1 MELKAIEKLL
11 NKYLEG
17 ETSLKDEAILRTY
30 FTQESRIPEAW
41 IPYRQFFGYCKEAKK
56 ETFPVKQKKQTKPIK
71 SWMLVAAS
79 IALVFALQLSGLF
92 EQKAAPF
99 EKQQAELAFQQ
110 FQTQMKTVSNH
121 LNRGAQKVA
130 YLDYWNDTTQ
140 KLIK

>member
-17 ETSLKDEAILRTY
+17 ETSLKEEAVLRTY
-30 FTQESRIPEAW
+30 FTQESTIPEAW

-56 ETFPVKQKKQTKPIK
+56 ETFPICRKKQTKSIK
-71 SWMLVAAS
+71 SLMLVAAS
-79 IALVFALQLSGLF
+79 IALVFALQFSGLF
-92 EQKAAPF
+92 DQKATPF
-99 EKQQAELAFQQ
+99 EKEQAALAFHQ

-121 LNRGAQKVA
+121 LNRGAQKLA
-130 YLDYWNDTTQ
+130 YLDYWNDITQ

>member
-17 ETSLKDEAILRTY
+17 ETSLIEEAVLRAY

-71 SWMLVAAS
+71 SCMLVAAS
-79 IALVFALQLSGLF
+79 IALVFALQLSCLF
-92 EQKAAPF
+92 EQKTTPF
-99 EKQQAELAFQQ
+99 EKQQAELVFQQ
-110 FQTQMKTVSNH
+110 FQTQMKAVSNH

>member
-17 ETSLKDEAILRTY
+17 ETSLKEEAVLRTY
-30 FTQESRIPEAW
+30 FTQESTIPEAW

-56 ETFPVKQKKQTKPIK
+56 ETFPMSRKKQTKHIK
-71 SWMLVAAS
+71 SLMLVAAS
-79 IALVFALQLSGLF
+79 IALVFALQFSGLF
-92 EQKAAPF
+92 EQKATPF
-99 EKQQAELAFQQ
+99 EKEQAALAFQQ

>member
-1 MELKAIEKLL
+1 MKLKAIEKLL
-11 NKYLEG
+11 NNYLKG
-17 ETSLKDEAILRTY
+17 DTSLKEEAVFRTY
-30 FTQESRIPEAW
+30 FTQKSMTHELW
-41 IPYRQFFGYCKEAKK
+41 ILYCQFFGYCKEAKK

-121 LNRGAQKVA
+121 LNMGAQKVA

>member
-1 MELKAIEKLL
+1 MELNTIEKLL

-17 ETSLKDEAILRTY
+17 ETSIKEEAVLRTY
-30 FTQESRIPEAW
+30 FTQRPRIPETW

-56 ETFPVKQKKQTKPIK
+56 ETFPMSRNEQTKPIK

-92 EQKAAPF
+92 EQKSTPF
-99 EKQQAELAFQQ
+99 EKQQAELAFQL